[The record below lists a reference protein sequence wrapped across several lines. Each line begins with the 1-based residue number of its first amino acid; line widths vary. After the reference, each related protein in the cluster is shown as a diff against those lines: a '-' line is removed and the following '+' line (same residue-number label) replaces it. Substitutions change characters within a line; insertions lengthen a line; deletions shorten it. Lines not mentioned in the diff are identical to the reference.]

1 MKKKLLIIVLVLLML
16 ITSFFVLTK
25 KPKIKYKKLKELNYN
40 VTYKQA
46 FPDENLRRG
55 VLLCI
60 MRNKCGATEANNSI
74 YQNYNYHYHGGSC
87 YNLENYL
94 STKNYVNSND
104 GTAITESDLITKE
117 NETISKVDLDRLE
130 LLLTNDCLEN
140 VNSLEGIEYLSNIKV
155 AVLPK
160 VEQENVDFSYNKE
173 LLRLYLNTGKLNGTS
188 IIKTVNLDQNTKLKE
203 IELILDRNIAHNLNL
218 SHLTSLELLNI
229 YQSKAQ
235 NVILPNNVKDVKL
248 EANGI
253 ENITLPE
260 GIEKVNLSANKIEN
274 IIIPSSVK
282 KLNLES
288 NKIPHID
295 LPEGIEEVNL
305 DRNKLTSLVVPS
317 SVKKLYAS
325 TNKISN
331 VQLQPGIKR
340 LSLSENELTNIT
352 LPEGVENVSLSNN
365 KLTNLVIPNSVKEIY
380 ASSNLLNNI
389 VVPSGVKKIHLP
401 YNKISN
407 ITLSDTLKEVDLSY
421 NKIFDIILSEALETV
436 NLSNNNITNIDLNN
450 SINIRNLYLSS
461 NPLQSIDVTKLLNL
475 QGLSLNKTKIKDNI
489 DLKNN
494 VNLEH
499 FGVSGK
505 EEGEEPRVENFD
517 FTNNL
522 KLRSINIGDRN
533 LKNFDLGKYV
543 NLRGIALTNNIMNPN
558 LDLSKFTN
566 LSYLDLQNNKLT
578 NVKLPDKY
586 ITEDYNGY
594 ELNANEYI
602 KLKVKKNSYV
612 TIPKNYINNKEITLT
627 DYRYG
632 VDYKSYFT
640 RNGETYVFHK
650 VGKEKYYAIGIPV
663 SNYSTH
669 HFIWTY
675 EIEVENGEED
685 SFNPSINQGNYT
697 PLINEEIPVDN
708 LKEMITNLPTNI
720 KNFEVLSQNTFT
732 DKGEK
737 VVKVRITFS
746 DDTFKEVDIPV
757 KVYEKEDI
765 LPTVTVN
772 PETLEILDKK
782 SLNINITR
790 FYAKEDNIDNTNFI
804 KTVRD
809 NLVSYEY
816 LNKANGL
823 TYNSNGIAGVI
834 DYLFT
839 GTEEEHTFNITYKEK
854 GNIYTFNKNISIKL
868 LRDTDKDGIAD
879 KDDDD
884 KDGDGYSNAVEIAR
898 GSDPYNK
905 DSFPDMSKKDE
916 LDNLVKQLE
925 KLIEDTKN
933 NPFDTKNKLDV
944 DNLKNNFL
952 PGKVTEKDNIKTSY
966 DNTTSDTE
974 LVKLKEKVK
983 EIIDDIKKE
992 INKLRDKAN
1001 FEELDKEIN
1010 KAVDNSYIDIDIKP
1024 LIDKIKEAKDLD
1036 RNTATQEEV
1045 DKLTKEIKELREK
1058 IIIDKTKLKEKI
1070 KELEQSISDKLCKSE
1085 ECKTLLNESKS
1096 LYDKTLISKKEML
1109 DMIDKIDDVLKN
1121 NMNNPNTGIKTYS
1134 LVILFII
1141 FISYI
1146 VFKKK
1151 KSYIR

>member
-46 FPDENLRRG
+46 FPDENLRRS
-55 VLLCI
+55 VVLCI
-60 MRNKCGATEANNSI
+60 MRDKCND
-74 YQNYNYHYHGGSC
+74 
-87 YNLENYL
+87 L
-94 STKNYVNSND
+94 SDEYYYKDEYYKSDTRNFLND
-104 GTAITESDLITKE
+104 PKLGPEITEEQLEAKAEEQLSKQALDKIKNIVPNDRNKKIT
-117 NETISKVDLDRLE
+117 TLQ
-130 LLLTNDCLEN
+130 
-140 VNSLEGIEYLSNIKV
+140 GIEYLSNLLKID
-155 AVLPK
+155 LPGI
-160 VEQENVDFSYNKE
+160 EQENLDFSYNKE
-173 LLRLYLNTGKLNGTS
+173 LEILNIKAYKANS
-188 IIKTVNLDQNTKLKE
+188 INLEQNLKLKHIDVKLSRNE
-203 IELILDRNIAHNLNL
+203 KKLDL
-218 SHLTSLELLNI
+218 SHLTALTFLYMDGSGIKNI
-229 YQSKAQ
+229 K
-235 NVILPNNVKDVKL
+235 LPNGIVDVYL
-248 EANGI
+248 GDN
-253 ENITLPE
+253 NIKEIT
-260 GIEKVNLSANKIEN
+260 
-274 IIIPSSVK
+274 IPSSVK
-282 KLNLES
+282 KLSLYNNSGKGNIES
-288 NKIPHID
+288 IV
-295 LPEGIEEVNL
+295 LPEGIKEVSLGGNKIREITVPSTVTRFDIYNNL
-305 DRNKLTSLVVPS
+305 LTS
-317 SVKKLYAS
+317 
-325 TNKISN
+325 I
-331 VQLQPGIKR
+331 I
-340 LSLSENELTNIT
+340 
-352 LPEGVENVSLSNN
+352 LPEGVEYAYINQNKIENITIPSTLKTLYASSNNIKNITLSEGINRVDLSNN
-365 KLTNLVIPNSVKEIY
+365 KIEEIIIPSTVE
-380 ASSNLLNNI
+380 SLELNN
-389 VVPSGVKKIHLP
+389 
-401 YNKISN
+401 NKISN
-407 ITLSDTLKEVDLSY
+407 IDLPTGIKY
-421 NKIFDIILSEALETV
+421 VNLNNNKIS
-436 NLSNNNITNIDLNN
+436 NIDLSKNN
-450 SINIRNLYLSS
+450 NLLGLELHE
-461 NPLQSIDVTKLLNL
+461 NPLENIDVRNNPNLSTLKFGLKTEKDTIDFSNNPKLSTVKISGND
-475 QGLSLNKTKIKDNI
+475 GGKIKSLDFGNQPNLSELRLENLGLTNLNI
-489 DLKNN
+489 
-494 VNLEH
+494 E
-499 FGVSGK
+499 
-505 EEGEEPRVENFD
+505 
-517 FTNNL
+517 NNL
-522 KLRSINIGDRN
+522 KLSN
-533 LKNFDLGKYV
+533 LYLENN
-543 NLRGIALTNNIMNPN
+543 NLNTI
-558 LDLSKFTN
+558 DLSKYKK
-566 LSYLDLQNNKLT
+566 LSTINFRNNNSQNI
-578 NVKLPDKY
+578 KLPIIKY
-586 ITEDYNGY
+586 SVRVSESRKI
-594 ELNANEYI
+594 
-602 KLKVKKNSYV
+602 KVKKNSY
-612 TIPKNYINNKEITLT
+612 IKLPNIFYNDKEYFLDE
-627 DYRYG
+627 DYS
-632 VDYKSYFT
+632 YKKV
-640 RNGETYVFHK
+640 GDKYVFK
-650 VGKEKYYAIGIPV
+650 NIG
-663 SNYSTH
+663 TH
-669 HFIWTY
+669 RIDATVYWPNNGYDSIYWHYTF
-675 EIEVENGEED
+675 EVEAGEED
-685 SFNPSINQGNYT
+685 SFNPVFNQGNYT
-697 PLINEEIPVDN
+697 PIINEEIPVN
-708 LKEMITNLPTNI
+708 SLKEMITNLPANI
-720 KNFEVLSQNTFT
+720 KSFEVLSPNTFA
-732 DKGEK
+732 DKGDK
-737 VVKVRITFS
+737 TVKVRITFS
-746 DDTFKEVDIPV
+746 DDTFKEVDIPI

-765 LPTVTVN
+765 LPTVTVS
-772 PETLEILDKK
+772 PETLEVIDKK
-782 SLNINITR
+782 PVNINITR
-790 FYAKEDNIDNTNFI
+790 SYAKEDNVDNTNFI

-823 TYNSNGIAGVI
+823 TYNSNSVTGVI

-868 LRDTDKDGIAD
+868 LRDTDKDGTPD

-884 KDGDGYSNAVEIAR
+884 KDGDGFSNAVEIAR
-898 GSDPYNK
+898 GSDPYDK
-905 DSFPDMSKKDE
+905 TSLPDMSKKDE

-1085 ECKTLLNESKS
+1085 ACKTLLNESKS